1 MSQTWFLAPG
11 TGNID
16 RQSCLLQRNLPSNWG
31 ARLIAVDVIAG
42 SRAASVAD
50 KVKVNR
56 VEENYRP
63 FLELNSLVK
72 DTGPNL
78 GCLFWESVIPLS
90 LICHDCKRGS
100 WTKFSSVS
108 SVQFSCSVMS
118 NSLQPHELLHPR
130 PPCLSPTP
138 GVYSNSCPSSRWC
151 HPAISSSVGTKL
163 RVPKLGS

>member
-11 TGNID
+11 T
-16 RQSCLLQRNLPSNWG
+16 RKHRQQSCWLQRNLPSNWG
-31 ARLIAVDVIAG
+31 ARLIAIDVTAR

-56 VEENYRP
+56 VEEKYRP

-72 DTGPNL
+72 DTGPSL
-78 GCLFWESVIPLS
+78 GCLFWAGVIPLS

-108 SVQFSCSVMS
+108 SVQSLSHVRLLATPWIAAHQASLFITNSRSLLKLMSIELVM
-118 NSLQPHELLHPR
+118 
-130 PPCLSPTP
+130 
-138 GVYSNSCPSSRWC
+138 PSSHLILC
-151 HPAISSSVGTKL
+151 QN
-163 RVPKLGS
+163 

>member
-1 MSQTWFLAPG
+1 MSQTWFLASG

-42 SRAASVAD
+42 SRAASIAD

-72 DTGPNL
+72 DMGPIL
-78 GCLFWESVIPLS
+78 GCLFWESVILLS

-108 SVQFSCSVMS
+108 SVQLLSHVQFFATPWIAAPQASLFITNSRSLLKLMSIESVM
-118 NSLQPHELLHPR
+118 
-130 PPCLSPTP
+130 
-138 GVYSNSCPSSRWC
+138 PSSHLILCRN
-151 HPAISSSVGTKL
+151 
-163 RVPKLGS
+163 